1 MKRSW
6 IKHAM
11 LAVLVLLAALV
22 LGGCAG
28 GIEERP
34 MADLSQSDIEPGM
47 PAPVK
52 DAADARAFT
61 ATLYF
66 LEGESGMLRPVHR
79 RLTASGMES
88 MPEAALAALLGGPA
102 GDESGV
108 TWPDMGKGSDGRML
122 EVSSGVATVD
132 LPARARLLPQET
144 LFAVRQAIANTL
156 TEFSQIT
163 YVNVLIGGRE
173 EGLDLGAT
181 MPVGTLTREN
191 ELDMRAAYARLDEQR
206 AGGGPIA
213 RLTTLYVPSADGKK
227 LLPQIRN
234 VEYSQVS
241 PIEYLY
247 TLLDELGK
255 GTENPLASDSA
266 PAPMDFITEMPEIVR
281 TEDGYLAIELCLS
294 STLDRA
300 LMDAGLTRGI
310 YLAML
315 TDTLMGFVP
324 GVEGLLV
331 KIDDEQITTLDA
343 RETPDGRAVRFQK
356 RLATRSDFAG
366 YVGAP
371 VTLYA
376 MEEESGMLSRFYS
389 IVGEEMADDPHA
401 RLGALIGLKEEGV
414 FSLPEEVNPQ
424 DIIAVHTGEDAIAVN
439 LSGRFADALSD
450 LPRTHERIAV
460 YAMVNTLT
468 EGTDISKVYFFFDG
482 EQVKRLAGELDMRG
496 AFVRNPGMVV
506 N

>member
-6 IKHAM
+6 IKHTALSALLLLSA
-11 LAVLVLLAALV
+11 LALA
-22 LGGCAG
+22 GCAG

-47 PAPVK
+47 PAPTK
-52 DAADARAFT
+52 DAADARTFT

-79 RLTASGMES
+79 RITAPGEES
-88 MPEAALAALLGGPA
+88 LPDAALSALLGGPS
-102 GDESGV
+102 GDEAGV
-108 TWPDMGKGSDGRML
+108 TWPDLGAGTGERML

-144 LFAVRQAIANTL
+144 LFALRQAIANTL

-181 MPVGTLTREN
+181 MPVGALTRQN
-191 ELDMRAAYARLDEQR
+191 ELDMRAMYARLDEQR
-206 AGGGPIA
+206 AGGGPIT
-213 RLTTLYVPSADGKK
+213 RLTTFYVPSADGSK
-227 LLPQIRN
+227 LLPQVRS

-255 GTENPLASDSA
+255 GSDHSLAMKA
-266 PAPMDFITEMPEIVR
+266 VPAPMDHITEMPEIVR

-294 STLDRA
+294 GTLDEA
-300 LMDAGLTRGI
+300 LLEAGLTRGV

-331 KIDDEQITTLDA
+331 RIGDEQIVSLDA
-343 RETPDGRAVRFQK
+343 RETPDGQAVRFDK
-356 RLATRSDFAG
+356 KLAARSDFAG
-366 YVGAP
+366 YIGAP

-376 MEEESGMLSRFYS
+376 MDEESGMLSRRYS
-389 IVGEEMADDPHA
+389 IVGEEEADDPHA
-401 RLGALIGLKEEGV
+401 RLGALIRLKEEGV
-414 FSLPEEVNPQ
+414 FSLPEEAEPEDVL
-424 DIIAVHTGEDAIAVN
+424 AVHTGEDAIAVN
-439 LSGRFADALSD
+439 LSARFADALSD

-506 N
+506 K